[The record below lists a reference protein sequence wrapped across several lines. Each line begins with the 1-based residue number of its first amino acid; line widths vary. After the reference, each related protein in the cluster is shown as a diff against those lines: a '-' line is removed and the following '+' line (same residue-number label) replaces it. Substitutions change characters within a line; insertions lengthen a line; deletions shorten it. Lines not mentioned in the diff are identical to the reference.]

1 MNVNSAL
8 SGWQSFVSDRQSRMD
23 ATNDEALKKHFAA
36 EIEVAQQ
43 TIKFMGSDATAAPD
57 TTPSGPQEDQPTVET
72 NSEPGNGR
80 GQNGPMPELAGNLA
94 QYQNEIRI
102 ASDATGVPPE
112 LLAAVIWD
120 ESKGIASAAT
130 TNGENGL
137 TDSGL
142 MQVNPETFAAL
153 KAKHPDLL
161 PGGPDEV
168 QSNIMAGALYLAEQ
182 KETFGDWDL
191 ALRAYNSGPGSVD
204 PSDPSIS
211 TTGLGTKNYVEKVN
225 FFEDL
230 ISRGQVLP
238 DGFPDG
244 NQMY

>member
-1 MNVNSAL
+1 MNVGSAL
-8 SGWQSFVSDRQSRMD
+8 SGWQSFVTDRQSRMD
-23 ATNDEALKKHFAA
+23 ATNDEALKNHFAA
-36 EIEVAQQ
+36 ELEVAQQ
-43 TIKFMGSDATAAPD
+43 TIKAMGGDPVAVPETEKPPVVAEKARPETD
-57 TTPSGPQEDQPTVET
+57 TPQGDGT
-72 NSEPGNGR
+72 G
-80 GQNGPMPELAGNLA
+80 MPQLTGNLA
-94 QYQNEIRI
+94 QYEDEIRV
-102 ASDATGVPPE
+102 ASEATGVPPE

-120 ESKGIASAAT
+120 ESKGVASAAT

-137 TDSGL
+137 TDTGL

-161 PGGPDEV
+161 TGDASDV

-182 KETFGDWDL
+182 KAAFGDWDL

-204 PSDPSIS
+204 MSDPTIS

-225 FFEDL
+225 YFEDL

-238 DGFPDG
+238 DGFPGG